1 MSHDEHHGHHIVPV
15 KTLLAVF
22 GALVFLTI
30 LTVVLAQFHF
40 GALEVPIALGIAL
53 IKASL
58 VVMIFMALKWDN
70 RVNATVLAVGALFV
84 LVFISFTLM
93 DTEFRGDLSNTT
105 EVTIMD
111 QERADQAL
119 VDGEEEAPAAATMS
133 H

>member
-1 MSHDEHHGHHIVPV
+1 MSHDEHHGHHITPV
-15 KTLLAVF
+15 KTLVLVF
-22 GALVFLTI
+22 LALVFFTV

-53 IKASL
+53 VKASL

-84 LVFISFTLM
+84 LVFITFTLL

-105 EVTIMD
+105 EMTIMD
-111 QERADQAL
+111 QERAQQAA
-119 VDGEEEAPAAATMS
+119 DGNAAPAPAAAT

>member
-1 MSHDEHHGHHIVPV
+1 MSHDEHHGHHIVSV
-15 KTLLAVF
+15 KTLVLVF
-22 GALVFLTI
+22 LALVFLTV

-40 GALEVPIALGIAL
+40 GALEVPIAMTIAL

-84 LVFISFTLM
+84 LVFISFTLL

-105 EVTIMD
+105 EMTIMD
-111 QERADQAL
+111 QERALQAA
-119 VDGEEEAPAAATMS
+119 DEGAAPAPAA
-133 H
+133 

>member
-1 MSHDEHHGHHIVPV
+1 MSHDEHHGHHITPV
-15 KTLLAVF
+15 KTLVLVF
-22 GALVFLTI
+22 AALVFFTV

-53 IKASL
+53 IKATL

-70 RVNATVLAVGALFV
+70 RVNATVLAVGVLFV

-105 EVTIMD
+105 EMTIMD
-111 QERADQAL
+111 AERAAQ
-119 VDGEEEAPAAATMS
+119 APADGAAPATAT

>member
-15 KTLLAVF
+15 KTLVVVF
-22 GALVFLTI
+22 GALIFFTV

-58 VVMIFMALKWDN
+58 VVSIFMALKWDN
-70 RVNATVLAVGALFV
+70 KVNATVLAVGVLFV

-105 EVTIMD
+105 EMTILD
-111 QERADQAL
+111 QERADQAMI
-119 VDGEEEAPAAATMS
+119 DGEEAAPASTPS

>member
-1 MSHDEHHGHHIVPV
+1 MSHDEHHGHHITPV
-15 KTLLAVF
+15 KTLVLVF
-22 GALVFLTI
+22 AALVFFTV

-53 IKASL
+53 IKATL

-70 RVNATVLAVGALFV
+70 RVNATVLAVGVLFV

-105 EVTIMD
+105 EMTIMD
-111 QERADQAL
+111 AERALEAPA
-119 VDGEEEAPAAATMS
+119 EAAPAPAAAT

>member
-1 MSHDEHHGHHIVPV
+1 MSHDEHHGHHITPV
-15 KTLLAVF
+15 KTLVLVF
-22 GALVFLTI
+22 AALVFFTV

-53 IKASL
+53 IKATL

-70 RVNATVLAVGALFV
+70 RVNATVLAVGVLFV

-105 EVTIMD
+105 EMTIMD
-111 QERADQAL
+111 AERAQQAA
-119 VDGEEEAPAAATMS
+119 DGNAAPAPAAAT